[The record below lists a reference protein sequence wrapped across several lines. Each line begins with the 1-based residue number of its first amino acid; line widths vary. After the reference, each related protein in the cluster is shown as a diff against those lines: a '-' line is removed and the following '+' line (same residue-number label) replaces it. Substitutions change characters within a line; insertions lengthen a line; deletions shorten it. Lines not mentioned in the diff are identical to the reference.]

1 MITPSQ
7 KPSHAREIAHR
18 INNSNVCGGGEKR
31 GRFLSLL
38 AKEPVLALLGEG
50 LGGGSWLGGL
60 VLLGDG
66 LLVAW
71 SASQLLVSV
80 LEDVAST
87 AAARVLSTSRRASR
101 DGLNVLAL
109 ASLAGVVVLG
119 HVASAATTSGD
130 NRAPEDRSLEIG
142 GVRLGSVRSVGHVA
156 GTTASVRGDHCDG

>member
-1 MITPSQ
+1 
-7 KPSHAREIAHR
+7 
-18 INNSNVCGGGEKR
+18 VCGGGEKR

-50 LGGGSWLGGL
+50 LGGGSRLGGL

-71 SASQLLVSV
+71 SASQLLLSV

-101 DGLNVLAL
+101 DAL
-109 ASLAGVVVLG
+109 Y
-119 HVASAATTSGD
+119 
-130 NRAPEDRSLEIG
+130 
-142 GVRLGSVRSVGHVA
+142 SVSI
-156 GTTASVRGDHCDG
+156 CC